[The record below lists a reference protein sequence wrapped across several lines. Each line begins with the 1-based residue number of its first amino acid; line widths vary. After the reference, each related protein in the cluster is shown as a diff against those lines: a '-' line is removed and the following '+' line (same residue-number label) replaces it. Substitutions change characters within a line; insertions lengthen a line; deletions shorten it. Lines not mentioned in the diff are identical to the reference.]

1 MKVDLDDL
9 SSDDELSFHTGLGFK
24 KPKVNHEEEY
34 EMEIE
39 IPKFKIPQ
47 SQPQRARLN
56 LFQEDFE
63 QTPKPQV
70 QDTPNNQHHRIYKEY
85 QRNQAFANFQKSNA
99 SLLSNVEKG
108 VTVKIFDKNMP
119 KNEKLNE
126 TEYKIKQK
134 RSVQFNLENN
144 VVHPIVKHEEE
155 YLTLAEKLHLSSNI
169 RRAWQLYR
177 IDSDS
182 EVEAQDDQSDDSI
195 VQVVSSTP
203 SHKPKGILKKK
214 LQVFKEEEGKKTI
227 TVEQVAFKDSRNKKN
242 LSQREKKTL
251 EKRVEE
257 HDYGVGLKFLQKLGY
272 KYGEGLGAN
281 KQGILEPVIAVKKQ
295 SFTGEGVQEYQQQD
309 EEEEQENNQ
318 TQENKQKPFFQS
330 KKLNKYEK
338 QWRKKQNKEDGQVT
352 VNIRKEEVMNLD
364 RNHIMGNLIKENQNS
379 NKYKIIDMTGSD
391 INDYLNQTQDAQVY
405 SNKAVREYLK
415 EVQELTWSVKTILE
429 KRLGKWEN
437 NEQSIKKEKDK
448 MIILEHEKQE
458 ELMQFTQWNDSVKR
472 KEDFLNYLKFFKD
485 DDILISNDK
494 FHIFTKFEECFR
506 KFSDQFIQFNL
517 IGLLVKNAEQEI
529 KVLTS
534 KWKGP
539 ITNLDILEYEFQLIS
554 DVITLAKDVYIKKKS
569 QNLSKYAEQ
578 LDVFIINNSIS
589 TSDLNTLKRFIGLLI
604 APILIR
610 LRNYLSVA
618 FDPTQENY
626 LIDFLG
632 LWMKDLALVETDET
646 GVNQFQSIRLL
657 DQQVQKDIMCIVM
670 SKLKLKIQEWN
681 LNSKIS
687 LHQWL
692 QPWITSKLN
701 SKELLEEVEK
711 KLKQLKFT
719 DKDDFGFS
727 VLQPWAIHL
736 GENWKNL
743 LYMSVLPKMLFCI
756 HNLEIN
762 PQNQNVQPIKEIF
775 KWMDEIEPFIEMI
788 FQPLIEKLSRTLE
801 NWILQLGSKEEMNK
815 QADYSQL
822 SRWLDGWERFLMK
835 RVIQKVYKFETQFN
849 SMKQKII

>member
-1 MKVDLDDL
+1 MKVDLDNL
-9 SSDDELSFHTGLGFK
+9 SSDDDLQFHTGLGFK
-24 KPKVNHEEEY
+24 KPKLNHEEEY

-56 LFQEDFE
+56 LFQEEFE
-63 QTPKPQV
+63 QNPKPQV
-70 QDTPNNQHHRIYKEY
+70 QDTPNNQHQQIYKEY

-119 KNEKLNE
+119 QNEKINQ
-126 TEYKIKQK
+126 TEYRIKSK

-144 VVHPIVKHEEE
+144 VVHPIVKHKEEHLIE
-155 YLTLAEKLHLSSNI
+155 EKKPNFECNI
-169 RRAWQLYR
+169 RSALL
-177 IDSDS
+177 SNMVVS
-182 EVEAQDDQSDDSI
+182 NSKVEAQDDESDDSI
-195 VQVVSSTP
+195 VQVVSQAS
-203 SHKPKGILKKK
+203 SNHPKGILKKNLK
-214 LQVFKEEEGKKTI
+214 VFQEDEGKKTI

-242 LSQREKKTL
+242 LSLKEKKNL
-251 EKRVEE
+251 EKRVEQ

-272 KYGEGLGAN
+272 KFGEGLGAN
-281 KQGILEPVIAVKKQ
+281 KQGRLEPVRAVKKQ
-295 SFTGEGVQEYQQQD
+295 SFTGEGVQEYEDQNQ
-309 EEEEQENNQ
+309 EEEQENENNS
-318 TQENKQKPFFQS
+318 TQENKQKPFFES

-338 QWRKKQNKEDGQVT
+338 LWRKKQNKEDGQLT
-352 VNIRKEEVMNLD
+352 VNTRKEEVLNLD
-364 RNHIMGNLIKENQNS
+364 RNHIMGNLNKENQNS
-379 NKYKIIDMTGSD
+379 HKYKIIDMTGSD
-391 INDYLNQTQDAQVY
+391 INDYLNKTQDAQVY
-405 SNKAVREYLK
+405 SNKAVRDNLK
-415 EVQELTWSVKTILE
+415 EIQEITWSVKTILE

-472 KEDFLNYLKFFKD
+472 KQDFLNYLKFFKE
-485 DDILISNDK
+485 DDILISNDQ
-494 FHIFTKFEECFR
+494 FHIFAKFEECFR

-517 IGLLVKNAEQEI
+517 IGLLVKNAESEI
-529 KVLTS
+529 KVLTT

-539 ITNLDILEYEFQLIS
+539 ITKVDILQYEYQLIS
-554 DVITLAKDVYIKKKS
+554 DVITLAKETYIQKKS

-578 LDVFIINNSIS
+578 LDVFIVNNSIS

-646 GVNQFQSIRLL
+646 GVNQFQTIRLL
-657 DQQVQKDIMCIVM
+657 DQQVQKDIMSIVT

-727 VLQPWAIHL
+727 VLQPWAIYL

-743 LYMSVLPKMLFCI
+743 LYMSVLPQMLFCL

-775 KWMDEIEPFIEMI
+775 KWMDEIEPYIDMI
-788 FQPLIEKLSRTLE
+788 FQPLIEKLNRTLE
-801 NWILQLGSKEEMNK
+801 NWIQQQGSKEEMNK
-815 QADYSQL
+815 
-822 SRWLDGWERFLMK
+822 WLDGWERFLLK
-835 RVIQKVYKFETQFN
+835 RVIQKVYKFESLFN
-849 SMKQKII
+849 SMKQKTI